1 MNKVVVR
8 YVDGRIVRG
17 TTSDFVPAKDSFH
30 VTEATA
36 AVGDRPLEIHMR
48 ELKAVFFVKDLTG
61 DPHHEERKEFDP
73 AHPPV
78 GRRLR
83 VQFADGEVLIGTTQG
98 YQPNR
103 PGFFLEPADDGSN
116 IERCYVVAAAA
127 QEVTLVQ

>member
-30 VTEATA
+30 VTEAGA
-36 AVGDRPLEIHMR
+36 AADDRPVEVHMKD
-48 ELKAVFFVKDLTG
+48 LKAVFFVKDLAG
-61 DPHHEERKEFDP
+61 DPRHEERKEFDP

-78 GRRLR
+78 GRRLQ
-83 VQFADGEVLIGTTQG
+83 VKFADGETLIGTTQG

-103 PGFFLEPADDGSN
+103 PGFFIEPADDGSN

-127 QEVTLVQ
+127 QDVTFV

>member
-30 VTEATA
+30 VTEAA
-36 AVGDRPLEIHMR
+36 ATVGDRPLEIHMKD
-48 ELKAVFFVKDLTG
+48 LKAVFFVKDLTG
-61 DPHHEERKEFDP
+61 DARHEERKEFDP

-78 GRRLR
+78 GRRLK
-83 VQFADGEVLIGTTQG
+83 VQFADGEMLVGTTQG

-103 PGFFLEPADDGSN
+103 PGFFIEPADSGSN

-127 QEVTLVQ
+127 QEVTFM

>member
-8 YVDGRIVRG
+8 YVDGRMVRG

-30 VTEATA
+30 VTEAA
-36 AVGDRPLEIHMR
+36 AGDRPLEIHMR
-48 ELKAVFFVKDLTG
+48 DLKAVFFVKDLTG
-61 DPHHEERKEFDP
+61 DPQHEERKEFDP
-73 AHPPV
+73 THPPV

-83 VQFADGEVLIGTTQG
+83 VQFADGETLIGTTQG

-116 IERCYVVAAAA
+116 IERCYVVAGATR
-127 QEVTLVQ
+127 QVTVF

>member
-1 MNKVVVR
+1 MNRVVVR
-8 YVDGRIVRG
+8 FADGRTVKG

-36 AVGDRPLEIHMR
+36 AAGAKPLEIHTI
-48 ELKAVFFVKDLTG
+48 ELKAIFFVKDLAG
-61 DPHHEERKEFDP
+61 DPQHAERNEFDP

-78 GRRLR
+78 GRRIK
-83 VQFADGEVLIGTTQG
+83 VEFSDGEVLIGTTQG

-103 PGFFLEPADDGSN
+103 PGFFVEPADVGSN

-127 QEVTLVQ
+127 RQVTFI